1 MAVKVRAI
9 CKKIS
14 PSTVV
19 SWVNEIMKCFFPV
32 LLSMAASM
40 YGIIY
45 KKYKENCRITQN
57 NKKKEEKMK
66 R

>member
-1 MAVKVRAI
+1 M
-9 CKKIS
+9 
-14 PSTVV
+14 
-19 SWVNEIMKCFFPV
+19 NEIMKCFFPV